1 MILFEK
7 KFYEIERIRFHA
19 FDNGLDVALVATF
32 VHVFRHGSRPCERS
46 NMTENTCQPDA
57 FDTLRWC
64 VCVVKGAVY
73 HLKQLPFQLCV

>member
-19 FDNGLDVALVATF
+19 VDNCLDVALVATF

-46 NMTENTCQPDA
+46 QHSREHMST
-57 FDTLRWC
+57 
-64 VCVVKGAVY
+64 
-73 HLKQLPFQLCV
+73 